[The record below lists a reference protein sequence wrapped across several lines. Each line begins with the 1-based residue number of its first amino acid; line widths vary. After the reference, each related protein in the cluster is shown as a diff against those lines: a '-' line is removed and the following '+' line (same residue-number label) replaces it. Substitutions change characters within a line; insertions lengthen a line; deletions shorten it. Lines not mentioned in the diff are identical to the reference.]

1 MQGID
6 FNSMNYVD
14 YIAIVVVII
23 SSISGLYRGFI
34 TSAVSLLGWILAI
47 VLTYQLYPQVEGYLS
62 EHIKSKVMVI
72 VVGSGGLLIS
82 LLIIFGIINSIF
94 YKLIGDLKKSLLDM
108 AIGLLFGAVRG
119 LFIISFLFLC
129 FSVSFKLLTGKKEEL
144 TEKDYPN
151 AIANATSFKL
161 MENGAA
167 ALKAFLPESFNE
179 KFFKVSEG
187 ADGKELE
194 KKFIQNSI
202 DKLTEFTS
210 DEEIKNINVMRQDL
224 TATESE
230 EEIEVKTLKYLFENY
245 KEKLKDGSIKDRVFS
260 PKEMHKLESI
270 TSGESL
276 SEPNSIE
283 STE

>member
-161 MENGAA
+161 MENGAS

-179 KFFKVSEG
+179 KFFKISEG
-187 ADGKELE
+187 VNDKELE
-194 KKFIQNSI
+194 KKFIQSSI

-260 PKEMHKLESI
+260 PKEMQKLESI
-270 TSGESL
+270 TSGEPF
-276 SEPNSIE
+276 SEPSPVE
-283 STE
+283 SKK

>member
-1 MQGID
+1 
-6 FNSMNYVD
+6 
-14 YIAIVVVII
+14 
-23 SSISGLYRGFI
+23 
-34 TSAVSLLGWILAI
+34 LAI
-47 VLTYQLYPQVEGYLS
+47 ILTYQLYPQVEGYLS

-82 LLIIFGIINSIF
+82 LLIILGIINSIF